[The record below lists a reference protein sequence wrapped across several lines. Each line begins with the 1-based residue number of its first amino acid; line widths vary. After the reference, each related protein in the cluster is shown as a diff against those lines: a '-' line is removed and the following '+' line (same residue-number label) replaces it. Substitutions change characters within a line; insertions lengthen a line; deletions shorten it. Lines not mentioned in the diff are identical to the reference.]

1 MLEDEPLFKKFL
13 NYLLLY
19 LTSQYDIKI
28 NSVLIILL
36 SIADRVLNNIIN
48 INCHCSDAYVV
59 IDVINLNN

>member
-1 MLEDEPLFKKFL
+1 MLEDEPLFKKNL

-28 NSVLIILL
+28 NYVLIILL

-48 INCHCSDAYVV
+48 INWYFSDA
-59 IDVINLNN
+59 